1 MGVRQPA
8 VLAVLAALAVACR
21 TPPQVPSSSRF
32 PQPRLVVLIV
42 VDQLPSWLF
51 ERDRSAFRGGFDR
64 LLREGGYVRRG
75 ELPYANTFTA
85 PGHATIGTG
94 AVPRTHGILGNLWWR
109 RDEQRDRSAEWD
121 PAAPILP
128 IVDLDKPLPVDFGAS
143 ARALRVAGIADA
155 LRSATQNRART
166 IAIALKPRAAC
177 FLAGRQPELAVW
189 FDAAAGGMTTSRVYT
204 PTVPPW
210 LVELA
215 KTKPPSRF
223 IGQTWSPLDPVYLAR
238 QTKIADDAPGEGGL
252 HGMGV
257 SFPHVVHDFEELVH
271 TPFADEIVLDTA
283 TAALDAMQLGTDEVP
298 DLLAISLNA
307 HDYAGH
313 NWGPDSWEVLDLTL
327 RLDVALG
334 ALFTTLDRKLGK
346 DGWAVVLTSDHGATP
361 VVDRSPI
368 TGAKRFSPNEI
379 AKEGGPMIAKISS
392 NQAFMTVAWAQLPPA
407 EQQAAR
413 TSAADAIRKRYPEI
427 DVFDTSD
434 VSRCKERSLAGDVC
448 RAIVDGAS
456 GELFLAPKRGFVIS
470 EYKTGTH
477 HDAPNPDNQ
486 HVPILVRAP
495 GLAPQMIEHASLL
508 QVAPTVSAL
517 LRVAPPEAAT
527 EKPLFGIEPRS
538 RARP

>member
-1 MGVRQPA
+1 MRR
-8 VLAVLAALAVACR
+8 LALLAAFALACR
-21 TPPQVPSSSRF
+21 TPPRAPSSAQF
-32 PQPRLVVLIV
+32 PKPRLVVLIV
-42 VDQLPSWLF
+42 IDQLPSWAF
-51 ERDRSAFRGGFDR
+51 ERDRSVFHGGFAR
-64 LLREGGYVRRG
+64 LLREGAYVSHG
-75 ELPYANTFTA
+75 ELPFANTFTS

-94 AVPRTHGILGNLWWR
+94 AVPRTHGIIGNQWWR

-121 PAAPILP
+121 PEAPILP

-143 ARALRVAGIADA
+143 ARALRVTGIADA

-166 IAIALKPRAAC
+166 IAIGLKARAAC
-177 FLAGRQPELAVW
+177 LIAGRHPELAVW
-189 FDAAAGGMTTSRVYT
+189 FEAAAGGMTTSSAYA
-204 PTVPPW
+204 PIAPPW

-215 KTKPPSRF
+215 KSKPASRY
-223 IGQTWSPLDPVYLAR
+223 IGQTWEPLDIIQLAR

-252 HGMGV
+252 HGMGI

-271 TPFADEIVLDTA
+271 TPFADELVLETA
-283 TAALDAMQLGTDEVP
+283 LAALDAMQLGADDVP

-327 RLDVALG
+327 RLDAALG
-334 ALFTTLDRKLGK
+334 SLFATLDRKLGK

-361 VVDRSPI
+361 VVDRSPV
-368 TGAKRFSPNEI
+368 TGAKRFSPTEI
-379 AKEGGPMIAKISS
+379 AKEGGPLIAKISS
-392 NQAFMTVAWAQLPPA
+392 NQAFMTPAWAQLPPA
-407 EQQAAR
+407 GQQAAR
-413 TSAADAIRKRYPEI
+413 TAAADAIRKRYPEI

-434 VSRCKERSLAGDVC
+434 VSHCKEASLAGEVC
-448 RAIVDGAS
+448 RGVVEGVS
-456 GELFLAPKRGFVIS
+456 GELYLAPKRGFVIT

-495 GLAPQMIEHASLL
+495 GLGPQTIRRASVL
-508 QVAPTVSAL
+508 QVAPTIAAL
-517 LRVAPPEAAT
+517 LGVPPPQAAT
-527 EKPLFGIEPRS
+527 ERPLFGIEARS